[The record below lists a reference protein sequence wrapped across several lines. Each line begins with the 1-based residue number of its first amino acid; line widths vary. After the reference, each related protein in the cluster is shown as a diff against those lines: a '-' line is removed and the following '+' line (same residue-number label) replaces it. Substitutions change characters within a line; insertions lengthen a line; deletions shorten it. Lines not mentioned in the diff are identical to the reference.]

1 MGKTPKTSMK
11 TERRRPLLWLAAGLA
26 VLAAL
31 APATQERPGPSPSGA
46 VPVPI
51 TVRVFDGHRFVSDL
65 SLKDFEIEEAG
76 MAVRP
81 EALFL
86 VSKDAIERRE
96 GRADAPPDVSRKLV
110 LLFQMSEYHNKIPEA
125 LDRLFGSDLLPGDTL
140 EIETPM
146 RDYQLSRTAL
156 ASKPRAA
163 LARELAGIVRKDI
176 IQGGMA
182 YNSALRDLKR
192 AVRLIGGVGR
202 TGLGDTEGEVD
213 DGSSLEQQLAKYNED
228 LQQMEILRAVDETK
242 LTAFARRM
250 KSQPGQKLV
259 FFIYQREFRPEISSQ
274 TLETL
279 MMSNQERPDIL
290 AALQTTFPMYK
301 RPIDLDRERIMQ
313 TFADSGMDFEFL
325 FMNRQPERVSGITM
339 REQSEDIYRVL
350 TAAAEAT
357 GGSTDTGQNPAV
369 SLAKALKAT
378 ELSYILLF
386 APATSAPP
394 GTFIGLD
401 VKVKGRD
408 YRVVHR
414 SGYLTGS

>member
-1 MGKTPKTSMK
+1 
-11 TERRRPLLWLAAGLA
+11 
-26 VLAAL
+26 
-31 APATQERPGPSPSGA
+31 
-46 VPVPI
+46 
-51 TVRVFDGHRFVSDL
+51 
-65 SLKDFEIEEAG
+65 
-76 MAVRP
+76 
-81 EALFL
+81 
-86 VSKDAIERRE
+86 
-96 GRADAPPDVSRKLV
+96 
-110 LLFQMSEYHNKIPEA
+110 
-125 LDRLFGSDLLPGDTL
+125 
-140 EIETPM
+140 
-146 RDYQLSRTAL
+146 
-156 ASKPRAA
+156 
-163 LARELAGIVRKDI
+163 
-176 IQGGMA
+176 
-182 YNSALRDLKR
+182 
-192 AVRLIGGVGR
+192 
-202 TGLGDTEGEVD
+202 
-213 DGSSLEQQLAKYNED
+213 
-228 LQQMEILRAVDETK
+228 
-242 LTAFARRM
+242 M